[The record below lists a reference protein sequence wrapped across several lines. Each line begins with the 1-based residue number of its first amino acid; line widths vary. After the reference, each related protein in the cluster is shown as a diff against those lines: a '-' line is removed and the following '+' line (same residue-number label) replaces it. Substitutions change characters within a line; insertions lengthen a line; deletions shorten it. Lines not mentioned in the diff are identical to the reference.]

1 MKELILPKYVIDNY
15 IKGNS
20 YSLLNIYFPLEY
32 LSWRKPKILGSQDW
46 RKQRLESRSPNEVNF
61 RDKIYELK
69 AISPSSIEL
78 DFEEEVQIFIEDRV
92 LWNEILDHFKISQES
107 PDRTK
112 NFFQVDFYFYN
123 SGVIFEVDSD
133 YHNDSVLEDKARDK
147 YLELKYGLV
156 VYRCFYYSPKIHN
169 LQDFLELLKTRLGN
183 KVDLNFRF
191 TFERLLR
198 HKEKDILGNL
208 LRIENYTN
216 GDIIYSRKN
225 IAFTMKDLYLSE
237 WVEENRDYR
246 ITNDMTRVSKFFEDY
261 FSRIFYIHPGSSE
274 YTCQEVIDLL
284 ECNDPWEKWKNKI
297 IPGWVIGIL
306 GKPPR
311 GFKYDTSKGYG
322 KSKEFV
328 KKLQE
333 LKII

>member
-20 YSLLNIYFPLEY
+20 YSLLDIHFPLEY
-32 LSWRKPKILGSQDW
+32 LSWRKQKIFESLDW
-46 RKQRLESRSPNEVNF
+46 RKQRLESRSPNEINF

-92 LWNEILDHFKISQES
+92 LWDEILDHFGISTDS

-156 VYRCFYYSPKIHN
+156 VYRCFYYTPKIHN
-169 LQDFLELLKTRLGN
+169 LQDFLELLKNRLGN

-198 HKEKDILGNL
+198 FKEKDVLGNL
-208 LRIENYTN
+208 SRINEYTG
-216 GDIIYSRKN
+216 GDIIYSSKN

-246 ITNDMTRVSKFFEDY
+246 ITNDMIRVSKFFEDY

-274 YTCQEVIDLL
+274 YTCQDVIDLL
-284 ECNDPWEKWKNKI
+284 GCDDPWETWRNKI

-306 GKPPR
+306 GKPPK
-311 GFKYDTSKGYG
+311 GLKYDTSKGYG

-328 KKLQE
+328 RKLQE